1 MPSLRVIQ
9 PLDINSANTPSDVT
23 RTSLALS
30 VTLLSKI
37 IIKYNIQ
44 PIFNLYITIVMYLT
58 YNINEKKSII
68 NKNL

>member
-1 MPSLRVIQ
+1 MVLAKADTDNVKIMIMLMQIDVIF
-9 PLDINSANTPSDVT
+9 LILYTP
-23 RTSLALS
+23 
-30 VTLLSKI
+30 LSKI

>member
-1 MPSLRVIQ
+1 MVLAKADTDSVKNN
-9 PLDINSANTPSDVT
+9 DNANANRCYLPHILYTP
-23 RTSLALS
+23 
-30 VTLLSKI
+30 LSKI

>member
-1 MPSLRVIQ
+1 MLFIDHTKATPATRRCCSESFSLFLIIIGF
-9 PLDINSANTPSDVT
+9 PDSS
-23 RTSLALS
+23 
-30 VTLLSKI
+30 I